1 MLDRGLISRL
11 PWEDSLKAEPDFSE
25 NTDAEEAAKW
35 ALEQVEEA
43 KKKVSNL
50 DGTSEGATASS
61 LKGRIEGYVQNA
73 EQNPDTIWQKVQDT
87 KKVSE

>member
-1 MLDRGLISRL
+1 M
-11 PWEDSLKAEPDFSE
+11 
-25 NTDAEEAAKW
+25 
-35 ALEQVEEA
+35 
-43 KKKVSNL
+43 